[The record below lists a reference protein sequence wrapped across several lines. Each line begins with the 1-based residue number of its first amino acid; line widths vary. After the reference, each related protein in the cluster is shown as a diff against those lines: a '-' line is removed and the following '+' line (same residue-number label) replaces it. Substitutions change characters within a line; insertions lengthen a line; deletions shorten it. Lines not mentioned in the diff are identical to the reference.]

1 MMTEVNMNVATYIK
15 FDDITNALVD
25 VKPTKL
31 VNFDGQQ
38 QAAAANNQ
46 MRSNFLLDTSF
57 NVQLAFNNAIDRLNN
72 FNAQPTSAQ
81 QTPALG
87 KLNFPSNISLNP
99 PLNRKHPLSTPSL
112 PIFYLSPSS
121 PPSSYSYS
129 SSS

>member
-1 MMTEVNMNVATYIK
+1 MTEVNMNVATYIK

-31 VNFDGQQ
+31 VSFDGQQ
-38 QAAAANNQ
+38 QQQQQAAASNN

-72 FNAQPTSAQ
+72 FNAPPTSAQ

-87 KLNFPSNISLNP
+87 KLN
-99 PLNRKHPLSTPSL
+99 L
-112 PIFYLSPSS
+112 PFK
-121 PPSSYSYS
+121 S
-129 SSS
+129 SS